1 MNGILTG
8 VQQRNLEA
16 SCKLYFLHR
25 LVDINLV
32 IFSIK
37 VNILGI
43 RCLSLFSTITGSVSG
58 ENLF

>member
-16 SCKLYFLHR
+16 SCKLLHR

-43 RCLSLFSTITGSVSG
+43 RCLSMFSTITGSVSG